1 MVPAHPDGGLLILEV
16 QGPTGEEGDGDSR
29 RAGRVCPAQGLTMPA
44 GLFTTAV
51 TEVSAAAAQSC
62 TWAQVHRVPGA
73 TGSTRTWFSTG
84 KPRGKEG
91 RGQREKAGSATHP
104 QSCVGGPK
112 CGCLEAVLKAV

>member
-1 MVPAHPDGGLLILEV
+1 M
-16 QGPTGEEGDGDSR
+16 
-29 RAGRVCPAQGLTMPA
+29 CPAQGLTMPA

-73 TGSTRTWFSTG
+73 TGSTRTWFSPG

-91 RGQREKAGSATHP
+91 RGQRERRLKRHP
-104 QSCVGGPK
+104 PTVLRGGPK
-112 CGCLEAVLKAV
+112 CGCLEAVLKAVITAKGGHRVGPDPTRLVGPDPMRLLSF